1 VKMVILRRRCGV
13 SIAAVLLL
21 SCTWSAAAEPLR
33 VVTTTPD
40 LADLARQIGGE
51 WVVVTSLTRGS
62 EDFHKVRPRP
72 RKLIALSRADLLI
85 QMGLDLE
92 HAWLPDLVKSAR
104 NRKIRPGTAGWVNVS
119 AGIEPL
125 GVTEETTRADGPDLH
140 PKGNPHFNLSPLRAQ
155 KMADNVLAGLLLRIP
170 EARETLEKNHAAY
183 SKRLQE
189 KVTDWKARLEPLR
202 GAALI
207 EYHDSWLY
215 FTHDF
220 GLKIVARLEPQPGV
234 SPHPKH
240 LKSVIETGRKE
251 NVGLILARPANKDL
265 AEKVARDLGATA
277 VVLPLASTTDHDG
290 YLEYLEEV
298 VSTFEDHL
306 KK

>member
-1 VKMVILRRRCGV
+1 M
-13 SIAAVLLL
+13 LLL

-40 LADLARQIGGE
+40 LADLVRQIGGE
-51 WVVVTSLTRGS
+51 WVDVTSLTRGS

-72 RKLIALSRADLLI
+72 RKLIALSRADLLV

-104 NRKIRPGTAGWVNVS
+104 NRKIRPGTVGWVNVS
-119 AGIEPL
+119 AGVDPL
-125 GVTEETTRADGPDLH
+125 GVTEETTRAEGPDLH
-140 PKGNPHFNLSPLRAQ
+140 PKGNPHFNLSPLRVQ
-155 KMADNVLAGLLLRIP
+155 KMADNVLAGLLRKMP
-170 EARETLEKNHAAY
+170 EARETLEKNHAEF
-183 SKRLQE
+183 SKRLQA
-189 KVTDWKARLEPLR
+189 KVSDWKARLEPLR

-215 FTHDF
+215 FAHDF
-220 GLKIVARLEPQPGV
+220 GLRIVARLEPQPGV
-234 SPHPKH
+234 SPNPKH
-240 LKSVIETGRKE
+240 LQSVIDIGRKE

-265 AEKVARDLGATA
+265 ADKVARDLGATA
-277 VVLPLASTTDHDG
+277 VVLPLASTSDYDG